1 MEKVSYIDLL
11 GVYAIKEAVSM
22 LQDNNITLLVTGLQQ
37 QPRDML
43 NKVRMIP
50 HILPKNTLH
59 LDFQS
64 AIKSLSTVAPYF
76 SSQKMKFHL
85 KYKESEFNTAYL
97 RI

>member
-11 GVYAIKEAVSM
+11 GVYAIKEAVSV

-43 NKVRMIP
+43 KKVRMIP
-50 HILPKNTLH
+50 HILPENTLH

-64 AIKSLSTVAPYF
+64 AIKSLSTVTPYP
-76 SSQKMKFHL
+76 SSQKN
-85 KYKESEFNTAYL
+85 E
-97 RI
+97 I